1 MTCNISPHEL
11 RMRECCLRTLRVL
24 PGLTVPAQAS
34 PGALRPCLWPR
45 TPCHP
50 PGLAGAALAAPQQ
63 GWSPGP
69 RSRAHPWAGS
79 LGLAPSP
86 RELLM
91 PGLGAAPPGCP
102 APAVAMWQVL
112 AARPCPAAPGEL
124 RDPGPREPPAL
135 AVPWH
140 PEPSSQRCALRIFQ
154 TVSALIFWM
163 LGDKGVQKKL
173 SKFAV
178 VILKR
183 KRWLVLL
190 RMFLSTHRNCL
201 QFLSSPG
208 VCFGPLLISSFVLYL
223 LPPFKA
229 YPTSR
234 QKLSLP
240 LLLSK
245 SLLFAIY
252 FHLNICCREVGF
264 GGHFLLMWTKHV
276 LAHAVNIAFFP
287 QQSLIFS
294 VSITCYIAIGKM
306 DQSSSLWCWGPAG
319 RIGEE
324 AGPASGVRRKTLS
337 LQQELLFPPPSACL
351 FFHLLHSPL
360 QKSVATEFI

>member
-1 MTCNISPHEL
+1 MVSSPHEL
-11 RMRECCLRTLRVL
+11 RMRECCLRTLRVP

-34 PGALRPCLWPR
+34 PGALSPCLWPR

-50 PGLAGAALAAPQQ
+50 PGAGQRCPASTTAGLVSGSPQSCPPVGWQPRACPIPQ
-63 GWSPGP
+63 G
-69 RSRAHPWAGS
+69 
-79 LGLAPSP
+79 
-86 RELLM
+86 
-91 PGLGAAPPGCP
+91 GAAPR
-102 APAVAMWQVL
+102 AALLPAVVMWQVL

-124 RDPGPREPPAL
+124 WDPGPREPPAL

-154 TVSALIFWM
+154 TVSALIFWT

-183 KRWLVLL
+183 KRGLVLL

-223 LPPFKA
+223 LPSFKA

-240 LLLSK
+240 R

-276 LAHAVNIAFFP
+276 LAHAVDAAFFP
-287 QQSLIFS
+287 TKVLDFLPNSN
-294 VSITCYIAIGKM
+294 
-306 DQSSSLWCWGPAG
+306 
-319 RIGEE
+319 R
-324 AGPASGVRRKTLS
+324 
-337 LQQELLFPPPSACL
+337 
-351 FFHLLHSPL
+351 
-360 QKSVATEFI
+360 